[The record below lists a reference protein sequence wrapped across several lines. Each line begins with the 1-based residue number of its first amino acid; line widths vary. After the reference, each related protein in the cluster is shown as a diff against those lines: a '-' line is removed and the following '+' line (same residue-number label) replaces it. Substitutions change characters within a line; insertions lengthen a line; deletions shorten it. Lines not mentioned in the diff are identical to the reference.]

1 MKSSS
6 SMERVS
12 VQETAQLAGGGQ
24 SATNVREPG
33 ETAWEIW
40 ILSIGNAENIR
51 PRSSILQFGMPT
63 TFMISSYEVR
73 HPIYTLG
80 ASWSPILNRTARG
93 KTWS

>member
-24 SATNVREPG
+24 SATNVREAG

-40 ILSIGNAENIR
+40 VLSMAMPKTFGPGLQSSNLVCPR
-51 PRSSILQFGMPT
+51 PS
-63 TFMISSYEVR
+63 
-73 HPIYTLG
+73 
-80 ASWSPILNRTARG
+80 
-93 KTWS
+93 